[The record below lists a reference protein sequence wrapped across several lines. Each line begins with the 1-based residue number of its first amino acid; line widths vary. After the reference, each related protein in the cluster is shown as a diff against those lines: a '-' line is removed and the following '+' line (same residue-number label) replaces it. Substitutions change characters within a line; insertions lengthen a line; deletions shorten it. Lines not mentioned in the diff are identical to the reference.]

1 MKRYEKY
8 GEELSALGYD
18 VTPLNGK
25 VPILKGWQKR
35 PEAAKDFA
43 KHGDSNIGILT
54 GGVHNIVAVDID
66 IKDQDTAVIIRNM
79 AIEQL
84 GFAPE
89 RIGNAPKTLLV
100 YKCSEPFYKVKTAVY
115 SINGEDAC
123 AVECLA
129 EGQQFV
135 ASGKHPGTNKPYSYP
150 DDSLLDIPPL
160 ALTEITPDEISN
172 FIAMCNNALSGL
184 GEIKAKSLSNGSKP
198 PKSVNYEFAE
208 GSKMADLAKIDAAIC
223 YVPNDDLHYDD
234 WVYCAH
240 GIKGSCGEEGLELFH
255 RWSKR
260 SSKYDATETDRLW
273 NSIGEVKT
281 IGAGTVFHM
290 AQQHGYQMDVQDTAV
305 VQEAAVAKVEK
316 EYQELDQDELKATP
330 FGDISAEKIPRR
342 SFLYGTHL
350 IEKYVSATI
359 AQGGGSKTT
368 VLLTDAVAL
377 VTNRKLIGN
386 APKYQCNAW
395 HYNLEDPIDEL
406 QRRVIAICK
415 KYSIPLSEIKDKL
428 FLDSARTRKLI
439 IAEKVGNVIVATPD
453 VDAVIKEIIKHDIK
467 SFSVDPFVKAH
478 HADENDNKQIDAV
491 LDQFARIS
499 NETGCAI
506 DLAHHVRKPAVGQ
519 NTAHGDINQARGA
532 SAISGAVRAART
544 ISIMT
549 DKEAESVGVPID
561 MKNWYIRI
569 DDAKGNMSPPASKAS
584 WLQRESIM
592 LDNGD
597 AFEPGD
603 NVGVVANWTPPD
615 AFDGISP
622 ERARELLTIIEKG
635 LKDGV
640 RYSKNKGKRWAGKV
654 LVDEVMDMDE
664 TKAKIIIKT
673 WLKSEVLLESEYV
686 NADSRHNEK
695 GLHVDYEKMPRS
707 D

>member
-66 IKDQDTAVIIRNM
+66 IKDKNAAVIIRNM
-79 AIEQL
+79 AVEQL

-89 RIGNAPKTLLV
+89 RIGNAPKTLFV
-100 YKCSEPFYKVKTAVY
+100 FKCSEPFYKVKTAVY
-115 SINGEDAC
+115 SINNEDAC
-123 AVECLA
+123 VEVLA

-135 ASGKHPGTNKPYSYP
+135 CSGIHPDTKKNYSWP

-198 PKSVNYEFAE
+198 TKNVNYEFAE

-290 AQQHGYQMDVQDTAV
+290 AQQHGYQMDIQDTAV

-478 HADENDNKQIDAV
+478 HADENDNRQIDEV
-491 LDQFARIS
+491 LNQFARIS

-569 DDAKGNMSPPASKAS
+569 DDAKGNMSPPASNAS

>member
-467 SFSVDPFVKAH
+467 AFSVDPFVKAH
-478 HADENDNKQIDAV
+478 HADENDNRQIDEV
-491 LDQFARIS
+491 LNQFARIS

-549 DKEAESVGVPID
+549 DKEAEAVGVPID

-569 DDAKGNMSPPASKAS
+569 DDAKGNMSPPASNAS

>member
-25 VPILKGWQKR
+25 VPLLKGWQKR
-35 PEAAKDFA
+35 PETAKDFA
-43 KHGDSNIGILT
+43 KHGDSNIGILA
-54 GGVHNIVAVDID
+54 GGIHNIVAVDID

-89 RIGNAPKTLLV
+89 RIGNAPKTLFV
-100 YKCSEPFYKVKTAVY
+100 FKCSEPFYKVKTAVY
-115 SINGEDAC
+115 SINDEDAC
-123 AVECLA
+123 VEVLA

-135 ASGKHPGTNKPYSYP
+135 CSGIHPDTKKNYSWP

-198 PKSVNYEFAE
+198 PKNVNYEFAE
-208 GSKMADLAKIDAAIC
+208 GSKMADLAKIDAAVCHI
-223 YVPNDDLHYDD
+223 PNDDLHYDD
-234 WVYCAH
+234 WVYICMA
-240 GIKGSCGEEGLELFH
+240 IFGSVGQQGLELFH

-260 SSKYDATETDRLW
+260 SGKYDATETDRLW

-290 AQQHGYQMDVQDTAV
+290 AQQHGYQMDTQDTAV
-305 VQEAAVAKVEK
+305 IQEQAVAKVEK

-368 VLLTDAVAL
+368 VLLTDAIAL
-377 VTNRKLIGN
+377 TSYKTLIGN

-415 KYSIPLSEIKDKL
+415 KYGIPLADIKDRL

-439 IAEKVGNVIVATPD
+439 IAEKVGSVIVATPD

-506 DLAHHVRKPAVGQ
+506 DLAHHVRKPATGQ

-549 DKEAESVGVPID
+549 EKEAEAVGIPIE

-569 DDAKGNMSPPASKAS
+569 DDAKGNMSPPASDAV

-597 AFEPGD
+597 EFDLGD

-622 ERARELLTIIEKG
+622 ERARELLNTIEKG
-635 LKDGV
+635 LKDEV
-640 RYSKNKGKRWAGKV
+640 RYSKNKGKRWAGEM
-654 LVDEVMDMDE
+654 LIDEVLDMDE
-664 TKAKIIIKT
+664 SKAKIIIKT
-673 WLKSEVLLESEYV
+673 WMKSGVLFEDEYR
-686 NADSRHNEK
+686 NGETRHDEK
-695 GLHVDYEKMPRS
+695 GLYVDYEKLPKN